1 PRLRT
6 AAVRPVR
13 PGPGAADA
21 GAARGERLGGAGR
34 PAPPV
39 RPGRPRP
46 LRRPDRRG
54 RLVLRPAR
62 RGLRPAGPPHLTS
75 GTAGA
80 AWRRRPAGRARPPRP
95 ARPTAAPPTSPAGWP
110 AAPDRR
116 DRARGGAV
124 PPASPPAGPAG
135 VRAVPPGAAPPPRHL
150 PHPTRTAEV
159 MPMTTTLADL
169 TARTGLDVLDHPEQQ
184 VSVPVIDGLQA
195 QGDLIVV
202 PAGLV
207 PGFSPPVDR
216 SSWEEVPA
224 AGLEL

>member
-1 PRLRT
+1 
-6 AAVRPVR
+6 
-13 PGPGAADA
+13 DA

-62 RGLRPAGPPHLTS
+62 RGLRPAGPPHLTR
-75 GTAGA
+75 GTAPG
-80 AWRRRPAGRARPPRP
+80 AGRFRPPL
-95 ARPTAAPPTSPAGWP
+95 
-110 AAPDRR
+110 
-116 DRARGGAV
+116 
-124 PPASPPAGPAG
+124 PPAGPAG
-135 VRAVPPGAAPPPRHL
+135 VRAVPPGAAPHPRHL

-169 TARTGLDVLDHPEQQ
+169 TARTGLDVLDHLEQQ